1 MSTRISAGVD
11 ALVSLLFINMIRID
25 CKITKFSSHLFA
37 YFLGNNY
44 NIGKLTSAATKE
56 WPQTF
61 FSWVPHQLINESY

>member
-1 MSTRISAGVD
+1 MDNLLPNLVHSELYIGIQMSTRISAGVD

-56 WPQTF
+56 
-61 FSWVPHQLINESY
+61 